1 MVTGGCPDQEG
12 PRAPSR
18 RSDSGGLGLP
28 GFSRP
33 DLAAASSQPVLLT
46 PVSGAHGCAIAKP
59 PESRDVWRVAEASTI
74 ETRKRGALA
83 RGEGRPPEAAG
94 SRVAAMLASSRGLWT
109 PAPSQCGHL
118 CFLVANSWRSTP
130 GIQHSAAQSRAY
142 RSTRCGGGKRAVPRD
157 PRRPPRE
164 APIARKETPKTRI
177 SGRDA

>member
-94 SRVAAMLASSRGLWT
+94 SRVAAVLASSRGLWT
-109 PAPSQCGHL
+109 PRHRNVGTSVFWWLILGGQRLAFNTRRRRAGRIGLRGAAAGNWQCLGTHAGRPGRPRSQ
-118 CFLVANSWRSTP
+118 
-130 GIQHSAAQSRAY
+130 
-142 RSTRCGGGKRAVPRD
+142 
-157 PRRPPRE
+157 E
-164 APIARKETPKTRI
+164 RKPQRQE
-177 SGRDA
+177 